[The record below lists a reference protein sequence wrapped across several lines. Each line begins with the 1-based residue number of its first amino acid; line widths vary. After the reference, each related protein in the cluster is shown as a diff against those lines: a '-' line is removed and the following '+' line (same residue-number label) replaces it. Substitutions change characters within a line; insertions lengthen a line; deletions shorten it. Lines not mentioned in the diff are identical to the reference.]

1 MYIQSEKLQA
11 RIREISREAARQ
23 SGGVIAFEEF
33 VAVPY
38 YGQIVLR
45 YMLNIDSFTLE
56 DLDRYENLLNENA
69 GGDFLCDFMGSVY
82 QKAGVDY
89 SGIWQRLAEM
99 NDRFAD
105 EEIIPSIHADGIR
118 EDAVFLL
125 KAAGLDP
132 DSPVWEIQAE
142 GNEFTLILLG
152 KENRQIRSITEP
164 VRLTVEETD
173 NRVCSGLMKGTF
185 HCRRNHISLARIL
198 GAE

>member
-23 SGGVIAFEEF
+23 AGGVIAFEEF

-89 SGIWQRLAEM
+89 SGIWQHLAEM

-125 KAAGLDP
+125 KTAGLNP
-132 DSPVWEIQAE
+132 ESPVWEIQAE

-152 KENRQIRSITEP
+152 KENRQISSVTEP

-198 GAE
+198 SAE

>member
-11 RIREISREAARQ
+11 RIREISREAVRQ
-23 SGGVIAFEEF
+23 SSGVIAFEEF

-45 YMLNIDSFTLE
+45 YMLNIDSFALE
-56 DLDRYENLLNENA
+56 DLDRYENLLNETA

-82 QKAGVDY
+82 QKAGIDY

-99 NDRFAD
+99 NDRFAN

-125 KAAGLDP
+125 KTAGLNP
-132 DSPVWEIQAE
+132 ESPVWEIQAE
-142 GNEFTLILLG
+142 GDEFTLILMG
-152 KENRQIRSITEP
+152 KENKQICSVTEP

-173 NRVCSGLMKGTF
+173 SRVCSGLMKGTF
-185 HCRRNHISLARIL
+185 HCRRNQISLARIL
-198 GAE
+198 VAE

>member
-1 MYIQSEKLQA
+1 MYILSEKLQE
-11 RIREISREAARQ
+11 RIREISREAVRQ
-23 SGGVIAFEEF
+23 SGGVIAFEEY

-56 DLDRYENLLNENA
+56 DLDRYENLLNETS

-82 QKAGVDY
+82 QKAGIDY

-99 NDRFAD
+99 NDRFAN

-125 KAAGLDP
+125 KTAGLDP

-142 GNEFTLILLG
+142 GDEFTLILLG
-152 KENRQIRSITEP
+152 KEKRLIRSVTEP

-173 NRVCSGLMKGTF
+173 SRVCSGLMKGTF

-198 GAE
+198 GAV